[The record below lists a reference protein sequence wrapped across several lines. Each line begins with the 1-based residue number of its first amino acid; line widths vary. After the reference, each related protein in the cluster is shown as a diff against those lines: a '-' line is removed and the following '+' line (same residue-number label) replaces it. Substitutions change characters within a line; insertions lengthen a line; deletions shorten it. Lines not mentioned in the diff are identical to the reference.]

1 MFLEL
6 TNAHICVDISTLLGH
21 KWITFILFKCV
32 CMRGVCV
39 CACMEIEL
47 RGRKLMQKINSEF
60 GFK

>member
-1 MFLEL
+1 
-6 TNAHICVDISTLLGH
+6 
-21 KWITFILFKCV
+21 
-32 CMRGVCV
+32 MRGVCV